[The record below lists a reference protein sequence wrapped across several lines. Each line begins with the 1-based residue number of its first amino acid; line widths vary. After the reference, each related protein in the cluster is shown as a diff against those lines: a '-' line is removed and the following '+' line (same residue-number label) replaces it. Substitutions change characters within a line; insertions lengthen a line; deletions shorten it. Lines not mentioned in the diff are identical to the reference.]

1 MHYQRCDW
9 PHTSGNT
16 RTVLKL
22 DGGLALVGECRSL
35 EALTVGVKSHVTFF
49 RRKERRSATSIELL
63 AIDGAVNRNTNHNH
77 TLPD

>member
-1 MHYQRCDW
+1 M
-9 PHTSGNT
+9 
-16 RTVLKL
+16 
-22 DGGLALVGECRSL
+22 LADAATEKPASERMRGSAIPTELGPCRSL